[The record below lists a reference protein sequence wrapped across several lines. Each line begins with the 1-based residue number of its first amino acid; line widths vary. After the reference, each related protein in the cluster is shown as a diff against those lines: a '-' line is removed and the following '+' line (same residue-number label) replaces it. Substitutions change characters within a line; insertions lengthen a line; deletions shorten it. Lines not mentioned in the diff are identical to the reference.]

1 MPDRSAYL
9 DEIIDMLADCSMF
22 NDFAPNE
29 LQRVASYFNVSET
42 PESGVIFSEGDAGT
56 FMGIIHAGKVSVF
69 KSDSEDKAVEVATLK
84 RDKTFGEM
92 AVLDG
97 ERRSATCV
105 AATPCS
111 ILTLTREALDRM
123 VEEYPKVGAK
133 VIRAIAI
140 TLSRRLR
147 VMDFKMAE
155 HQL

>member
-1 MPDRSAYL
+1 MPETSPYL
-9 DEIIDMLADCSMF
+9 EKVLDMLVDCSMF
-22 NDFAPNE
+22 NHFSSNE
-29 LQRVASYFNVSET
+29 LQRVAAYFNASEI
-42 PESGVIFSEGDAGT
+42 PEAGTIFREGDEGT
-56 FMGIIHAGKVSVF
+56 FMGIIHSGKVSVF
-69 KSDSEDKAVEVATLK
+69 KADSEDRPVQVATLK
-84 RDKTFGEM
+84 KDKTFGEM

-111 ILTLTREALDRM
+111 ILTLSRESLERM
-123 VEEYPKVGAK
+123 MDECPRVAAK

-147 VMDFKMAE
+147 VVDFKVAE

>member
-1 MPDRSAYL
+1 MAETSAYRDRIL
-9 DEIIDMLADCSMF
+9 DMLVDCSMF
-22 NDFAPNE
+22 NQFSSNE
-29 LQRVASYFNVSET
+29 LQRVAAYFNLSEI
-42 PESGVIFSEGDAGT
+42 PEAGTLFNEGDEGT
-56 FMGIIHAGKVSVF
+56 FMGIIHSGRVSVF
-69 KSDSEDKAVEVATLK
+69 KADSDDRPVQVATLK
-84 RDKTFGEM
+84 KDKTFGEM

-111 ILTLTREALDRM
+111 LLTLSRESLERM
-123 VEEYPKVGAK
+123 MDECPRIAAR

-147 VMDFKMAE
+147 VVDFKVAE